1 MSGMELLGRDLNVI
15 PIAAGQAFK
24 GRGASAYTFVAYN
37 ASATTTTTVTLTQGS
52 VFGTVS
58 TALYAIKD
66 VYTTTANNGT
76 AVWTKQTY
84 NVAVAP
90 WLAGG
95 PSSGPG
101 PTNTFKFNNVSPG
114 SANYSGV
121 CSVFCVF
128 NTELADPYDY
138 IECAIS
144 GSGGLVIAIPH
155 DLVSQ
160 RAPANLEILGA

>member
-1 MSGMELLGRDLNVI
+1 MSGMELLGRELNVI

-37 ASATTTTTVTLTQGS
+37 ANATTTTTVTLTQGS
-52 VFGTVS
+52 VYGTVS

-66 VYTTTANNGT
+66 VYTTTAVNGT

-95 PSSGPG
+95 PNSGPG
-101 PTNTFKFNNVSPG
+101 PTNTFTFNNTAQNFVT
-114 SANYSGV
+114 AA
-121 CSVFCVF
+121 CCVFCVF
-128 NTELADPYDY
+128 TSELADPYDY